1 MKANIAFIGLGN
13 MGAPMVANLLQ
24 AGHRVQVFDLQAEAM
39 ARVSKLGA
47 VPAGSALAAVE
58 QAEVV
63 ITMLQTGAQVEA
75 VYMSGQQSLFAAMSV
90 NTLVIDCS
98 TIEASTAKTMA
109 DKAVE
114 HGLDFLDAPVSGGVA
129 GAQAGTLTFIVGGSA
144 AQFARAQPVLSLM
157 GSKVLHAGGHG
168 AGQMAKACNNM
179 LLAVQMAGTCEALN
193 MGINN
198 GLDPRVLSEIMQQ
211 SSGDNWVL
219 QHYNP
224 VPGVMDKVPAAQSY
238 SGGFKVRLMCK
249 DLDLAMD
256 LGRET
261 RSPVPMGAAAKALFD
276 LHQVAGAE
284 ELDFSSLLTLFQKK
298 GYQKKGF
305 QKKEPQQK

>member
-1 MKANIAFIGLGN
+1 MTACIAFIGLGN
-13 MGAPMVANLLQ
+13 MGAPMMANLLQ
-24 AGHRVQVFDLQAEAM
+24 AGHRVRVFDLQAEAM

-47 VPAGSALAAVE
+47 EPASSALAAVE
-58 QAEVV
+58 EAEVV
-63 ITMLQTGAQVEA
+63 ISMLQTGAQVEA
-75 VYMSGQQSLFAAMSV
+75 LYMSGLQPLFAAMSA

-98 TIEASTAKTMA
+98 TIEASTAKILA
-109 DKAVE
+109 DKAAE

-129 GAQAGTLTFIVGGSA
+129 GAEAGTLTFIVGGSA
-144 AQFARAQPVLSLM
+144 AQFARARPVLSLM
-157 GSKVLHAGGHG
+157 GKKVLHAGSHG

-193 MGINN
+193 MGINS

-224 VPGVMDKVPAAQSY
+224 VPGVMDKVPAAWNY
-238 SGGFKVRLMCK
+238 RGGFKVRLMCK

-256 LGRET
+256 LGRASC
-261 RSPVPMGAAAKALFD
+261 SPVPMGAAAKALFN
-276 LHQVAGAE
+276 LHQVAGQE
-284 ELDFSSLLTLFQKK
+284 DLDFSSLLTLFRKTN
-298 GYQKKGF
+298 
-305 QKKEPQQK
+305 